1 MDENKVKFV
10 IKADRGYQNMRQSD
24 KKRKK
29 KIKIQE
35 MEEERVWSKK
45 FCTSWDVKLQWK
57 KNNYIPHFEVSIPK

>member
-10 IKADRGYQNMRQSD
+10 IKTDRGYQNMRQSD

-35 MEEERVWSKK
+35 MEEERV
-45 FCTSWDVKLQWK
+45 
-57 KNNYIPHFEVSIPK
+57 

>member
-35 MEEERVWSKK
+35 MEEERV
-45 FCTSWDVKLQWK
+45 
-57 KNNYIPHFEVSIPK
+57 